1 MSGSVRVEPALLHL
15 SADHLDQHRADHTA
29 THTKTNGEIEAA
41 SAGWVGTSAKALQAK
56 ITDWAGQS
64 LHVDNELTHYRD
76 AFTKCGYGFS
86 DTDEHAKADF
96 FRIREYLGA
105 VNFPLGT

>member
-1 MSGSVRVEPALLHL
+1 MAESIRVEPALLHS
-15 SADHLDQHRADHTA
+15 SADQLDMHRADHAA

-41 SAGWVGTSAKALQAK
+41 STGWVGTSAKALQAK
-56 ITDWAGQS
+56 MTDWAAQS
-64 LHVDNELTHYRD
+64 RHVDNELTHFRD

-96 FRIREYLGA
+96 FRLRTYPGA
-105 VNFPLGT
+105 M